1 MEVLRFQTFVNKLIN
16 LKSRISD
23 MQLIALF
30 SGGKDSL
37 FAIKKAIEQ
46 GHEIKY
52 LATIHSKNP
61 DSYMYHTPNIG
72 LTLLQ
77 SRCLNIQLVSKES
90 SGEKEKEVK
99 DLEILLN
106 NLEADGVVCGA
117 IASKY
122 QKERVERVCENLRL
136 KLLTPLW
143 GMNQEELLKEIIK
156 SGFEVII
163 TAVAA
168 EGFDESWL
176 GRKIDEKCIED
187 LIQLNKKYG
196 ISVLG
201 EGGEYESLALDCP
214 LFNKKI
220 EITKAE
226 KIWKSNAGILEI
238 KDARLV
244 NK

>member
-1 MEVLRFQTFVNKLIN
+1 
-16 LKSRISD
+16 

-46 GHEIKY
+46 DHEIKY
-52 LATIHSKNP
+52 LATVQSKNP

-72 LTLLQ
+72 LTLMQ
-77 SRCLNIQLVSKES
+77 SRCLNIQLVSKQS
-90 SGEKEKEVK
+90 LGEKEKEVR

-106 NLEADGVVCGA
+106 NLDAEGVVCGA
-117 IASKY
+117 IASNY
-122 QKERVERVCENLRL
+122 QKERIEKVCEGLRL
-136 KLLTPLW
+136 KVLTPLW
-143 GMNQEELLKEIIK
+143 GSNQESLIREIVK

-163 TAVAA
+163 TSVAA

-187 LIQLNKKYG
+187 LINLNKKYG
-196 ISVLG
+196 ISILG
-201 EGGEYESLALDCP
+201 EGGEYESLVLDCP
-214 LFNKKI
+214 LFSRKI

-226 KIWKSNAGILEI
+226 KTWKDNAGLMEV
-238 KDARLV
+238 KDAKLV

>member
-1 MEVLRFQTFVNKLIN
+1 
-16 LKSRISD
+16 

-52 LATIHSKNP
+52 LATVQSKNP

-72 LTLLQ
+72 LTLMQ
-77 SRCLNIQLVSKES
+77 SRCLNIQLVSKQS
-90 SGEKEKEVK
+90 LGEKEKEVR

-106 NLEADGVVCGA
+106 NLDADGVVCGA
-117 IASKY
+117 IASNY
-122 QKERVERVCENLRL
+122 QKERIEKVCEGL
-136 KLLTPLW
+136 KLKVLTPLW
-143 GMNQEELLKEIIK
+143 GLNQESLIKEIVK

-168 EGFDESWL
+168 EGFDENWL

-187 LIQLNKKYG
+187 LINLNKKYG
-196 ISVLG
+196 ISILG
-201 EGGEYESLALDCP
+201 EGGEYESLVLDCP
-214 LFNKKI
+214 LFSRKI
-220 EITKAE
+220 EITQAE
-226 KIWKSNAGILEI
+226 KTWKDNAGLMEV
-238 KDARLV
+238 KDAKLV